1 MRKQTVHVICIPV
14 HTFHNETSAGIV
26 ADVISLSDSLKLT
39 IFFELQTPLH
49 FCLPLASIFYFY
61 IYIFYFLGL
70 TKLLMQ
76 FRGCVTETKGL
87 ILNSRESLINWCA
100 VINLTENICLSYHV
114 NPVIHQTPTKHSS
127 GTSEVLTAHNENIL
141 WLVPGVICI
150 LYPPVQANIA
160 LTTRVIKACVQDYS
174 LPPVSP

>member
-1 MRKQTVHVICIPV
+1 MKQAQALLLM
-14 HTFHNETSAGIV
+14 S
-26 ADVISLSDSLKLT
+26 
-39 IFFELQTPLH
+39 
-49 FCLPLASIFYFY
+49 LASLILWSRPYFLNCKHHCIFVFHRLG
-61 IYIFYFLGL
+61 FFFFFFLGL

-76 FRGCVTETKGL
+76 FWGCVTETKGS
-87 ILNSRESLINWCA
+87 ILNYRESLINWCV

-160 LTTRVIKACVQDYS
+160 LTSRVIKDCVQDYS
-174 LPPVSP
+174 LPPVSPP